1 MTDEEK
7 RRLAEAEL
15 QAIAA
20 ANGGRLTAEMVVEAA
35 RDEASPLHDFFQWD
49 DAAAA
54 AEHRIAQARALIRSV
69 RVVFRTEKVEVR
81 APYFIRDPEMPPS
94 EQGYVSLPQ
103 LRTDEDAARAAI
115 ASEFARAA
123 AALQRAR
130 SIAVALGLEEEVTE
144 LADRLGMLRAAVA
157 HGGGAVAAAA

>member
-20 ANGGRLTAEMVVEAA
+20 ANDGRLTAEMVVQAA
-35 RDEASPLHDFFQWD
+35 RDPSSPLHDFFTWD

-54 AEHRIAQARALIRSV
+54 AAHRIAQARALIRSV
-69 RVVFRTEKVEVR
+69 RVVFRTETVTVR
-81 APYFIRDPEMPPS
+81 APYFIRDPDKPPN
-94 EQGYVSLPQ
+94 EQGYISLPQ

-115 ASEFARAA
+115 VTEFARAA

-130 SIAVALGLEEEVTE
+130 SIAVALGLEEEVTG
-144 LADRLGMLRAAVA
+144 LADRLGMLQAAVA
-157 HGGGAVAAAA
+157 QGGGAVAVAA

>member
-1 MTDEEK
+1 MNDEEK

-20 ANGGRLTAEMVVEAA
+20 ANGGRLTAEMVVQAA
-35 RDEASPLHDFFQWD
+35 RDEESPLHDFFTWD

-69 RVVFRTEKVEVR
+69 RVVFRTETVTVR

-115 ASEFARAA
+115 VTEFARAA
-123 AALQRAR
+123 SALQRAR
-130 SIAVALGLEEEVTE
+130 SIAVALGLEGEVME
-144 LADRLGMLRAAVA
+144 LADRLAMLRAAVA
-157 HGGGAVAAAA
+157 QGGGAVAAAA

>member
-35 RDEASPLHDFFQWD
+35 RDEESPLHDFFTWD

-69 RVVFRTEKVEVR
+69 RVVFRTETVTVR

-115 ASEFARAA
+115 TTEFARAA

-130 SIAVALGLEEEVTE
+130 SIAVALGLEGEVME
-144 LADRLGMLRAAVA
+144 LADRLAMLRAAVA
-157 HGGGAVAAAA
+157 QGGGAVAVAA

>member
-1 MTDEEK
+1 MNDEEK
-7 RRLAEAEL
+7 RRLAEEEL

-20 ANGGRLTAEMVVEAA
+20 ANGGRLTAEMVVQAA
-35 RDEASPLHDFFQWD
+35 RDEESPLHDFFTWD

-69 RVVFRTEKVEVR
+69 RVVFRTETVTVR

-94 EQGYVSLPQ
+94 EQGYISLPQ

-115 ASEFARAA
+115 TTEFARAA

-130 SIAVALGLEEEVTE
+130 SIAVALGLEGEVME
-144 LADRLGMLRAAVA
+144 LADRLAMLRAAVA
-157 HGGGAVAAAA
+157 QGGGAVATAA